1 MRMSILEGEIRY
13 DWSKETFS
21 MSTNVDHIIIRF
33 IQRPFTHPE
42 ATPYDRYQDIDVTL
56 QRL

>member
-1 MRMSILEGEIRY
+1 MSILEDEIRY

-21 MSTNVDHIIIRF
+21 TSTNIDHIIIHF

-42 ATPYDRYQDIDVTL
+42 TTPYDRYQNIDVTL